1 MSIDWSKAPDWAV
14 AHGLHETGFGIK
26 EFWLGETQHQNL
38 EHAKSFPYGG
48 GDPSCG
54 SFHNSRRESFSY
66 VTPRPALW
74 TGEGLPPVGIDVE
87 VFAEYSHP
95 RFDRFLNQKVSVI
108 AHDVINGDPVA
119 VFRMPVDG
127 DDTEQDYHAMV
138 AGSFRPI
145 RTPEQ
150 IAAEER
156 EAGVDGIRQAVSKS
170 PNCKAHGL
178 DWDVACAIY
187 DAGYR
192 KKVAP

>member
-1 MSIDWSKAPDWAV
+1 MDIDWSKAPDWAV

-26 EFWLGETQHQNL
+26 EFWLGEAQHQNL

-66 VTPRPALW
+66 VTPRPDPW
-74 TGEGLPPVGIDVE
+74 TGVGLPPVGTVCDWQSSTQHEWKRVTVIAYNGIDVWL
-87 VFAEYSHP
+87 HP
-95 RFDRFLNQKVSVI
+95 VGIVGN
-108 AHDVINGDPVA
+108 P
-119 VFRMPVDG
+119 
-127 DDTEQDYHAMV
+127 
-138 AGSFRPI
+138 AGFRPI

-156 EAGVDGIRQAVSKS
+156 E
-170 PNCKAHGL
+170 KAAEQLYMTMHPRSDSDIFAAL
-178 DWDVACAIY
+178 FESEKERYRAAI

-192 KKVAP
+192 KQVAP

>member
-1 MSIDWSKAPDWAV
+1 MNIDWSKAPELAV

-26 EFWLGETQHQNL
+26 EFWLGETQYQNL

-66 VTPRPALW
+66 VTTRPIPW
-74 TGEGLPPVGIDVE
+74 NGEGLPPVGTRCDVFNNELSGPEWESCTILYSGKFRVMYDSESCYERVGFIDN
-87 VFAEYSHP
+87 
-95 RFDRFLNQKVSVI
+95 LK
-108 AHDVINGDPVA
+108 
-119 VFRMPVDG
+119 FRQ
-127 DDTEQDYHAMV
+127 T
-138 AGSFRPI
+138 

-156 EAGVDGIRQAVSKS
+156 ESSIEAMNTLVGDIDSIPTWTDALAK
-170 PNCKAHGL
+170 L
-178 DWDVACAIY
+178 Y

-192 KKVAP
+192 KFEIVDGE